1 MLWHG
6 EPVVMG
12 KERIGH
18 VTSGAY
24 GHTLGAAVGLAW
36 VHGELG
42 SDLPASVEVR
52 GQRVRATLSREPF
65 YDPSGSR
72 LRDRPPPRRF

>member
-6 EPVVMG
+6 EPVVVG

-36 VHGELG
+36 VDGVLG
-42 SDLPASVEVR
+42 SDLPASVEIR

>member
-6 EPVVMG
+6 EHAVRG
-12 KERIGH
+12 RRHAGH

-36 VHGELG
+36 VHGG
-42 SDLPASVEVR
+42 RARGRGGHGEVR
-52 GQRVRATLSREPF
+52 GRQVLATLSEEPF
-65 YDPSGSR
+65 YDPKGDR
-72 LRDRPPPRRF
+72 LRS